1 MNKNKIKKFF
11 TLKHRSDAG
20 FTLVELIVV
29 IAILAILAGVSVPA
43 YTGYIKRAEEAKD
56 QLLIAAVNEAF
67 AGGCLEAGI
76 EVGTVTDAKISV
88 VEQSVFGV
96 SSVTPATDAQLG
108 TIYKTFNLLFE
119 GNFDTPFKTENV
131 LSLDWVP
138 EENSFVMDKE
148 NSVAST
154 IILSTGKAISVSAE
168 DMALIQASAYADM
181 GAAKV
186 TEAINEVGKSGETLA
201 ALIDIV
207 DAFGVLGLEDKLNA
221 VLVAD
226 DLVSNSEE
234 AKKLSATEAGNGLQM
249 VTAKYFANADQND
262 IDYLLNDVQFTDATA
277 MLTNIGGDAGGK
289 RTVAAAALQYALVES
304 FASNDAYK
312 DTMVS
317 YTVNEGSWLRPNNVT
332 YTVPVGEFLDS
343 EYAQDDPIRALAA
356 VQATEAFSTYKTDE
370 QYQNDINGF
379 VGTMA
384 ILGDNL
390 GTYDN
395 PGSIS
400 INGYFDNGVNS
411 QDAQDTLIAVL
422 GK

>member
-234 AKKLSATEAGNGLQM
+234 AKKLSATEAGNGL
-249 VTAKYFANADQND
+249 
-262 IDYLLNDVQFTDATA
+262 
-277 MLTNIGGDAGGK
+277 
-289 RTVAAAALQYALVES
+289 
-304 FASNDAYK
+304 
-312 DTMVS
+312 
-317 YTVNEGSWLRPNNVT
+317 
-332 YTVPVGEFLDS
+332 
-343 EYAQDDPIRALAA
+343 
-356 VQATEAFSTYKTDE
+356 
-370 QYQNDINGF
+370 
-379 VGTMA
+379 
-384 ILGDNL
+384 
-390 GTYDN
+390 
-395 PGSIS
+395 
-400 INGYFDNGVNS
+400 
-411 QDAQDTLIAVL
+411 
-422 GK
+422 